1 MPAPEISR
9 QDAKIDLWERK
20 LLDLTTRNALLN
32 VKIKGNTIPL
42 FVTSASDIEDAVSA
56 EKDYTV
62 ISRSVEDN
70 IPVKDYGI
78 EDLEQTENFD
88 AVIAKA
94 ASEGSLYS
102 SLTDK
107 ELEDKLKALYRNSRS
122 AIEED
127 GAGTLFLACGFLKW
141 IDDKKDN
148 TAYYAPIVL
157 VPVELVRKFG
167 VGKYVLRKTD
177 EDAIMNRSLVEKLKR
192 DFDIDI
198 SELDGEIE
206 DDESGK
212 NVRGVLDTLTNTIS
226 TKDGWSV
233 IDACVLGMFSFSKFV
248 MWNDLRLHREELAKN
263 DIVRSLLD
271 GHLSWTYEDM
281 EKAADEFK
289 GDDNILLPITA
300 DNSQLYAIKS
310 ACGDSSLKIEP
321 KSFVL
326 HGPPGTGKSQTITSM
341 IANAIADGKTV
352 LFAAEKKAALDV
364 VYSRL
369 SRIGLEPF
377 CLELH
382 SKPV

>member
-127 GAGTLFLACGFLKW
+127 GAAQYLEAQFFSISRIKVSIPVVATSFMWLIRPSRMGT
-141 IDDKKDN
+141 
-148 TAYYAPIVL
+148 
-157 VPVELVRKFG
+157 
-167 VGKYVLRKTD
+167 
-177 EDAIMNRSLVEKLKR
+177 SL
-192 DFDIDI
+192 
-198 SELDGEIE
+198 G
-206 DDESGK
+206 
-212 NVRGVLDTLTNTIS
+212 
-226 TKDGWSV
+226 
-233 IDACVLGMFSFSKFV
+233 
-248 MWNDLRLHREELAKN
+248 
-263 DIVRSLLD
+263 
-271 GHLSWTYEDM
+271 
-281 EKAADEFK
+281 
-289 GDDNILLPITA
+289 
-300 DNSQLYAIKS
+300 
-310 ACGDSSLKIEP
+310 
-321 KSFVL
+321 
-326 HGPPGTGKSQTITSM
+326 SM
-341 IANAIADGKTV
+341 I
-352 LFAAEKKAALDV
+352 
-364 VYSRL
+364 
-369 SRIGLEPF
+369 
-377 CLELH
+377 
-382 SKPV
+382 